1 MGIKDKNKSTISSL
15 KSSEKTETILTGAI
29 EKVENPDNG
38 WSFLFNS
45 NSNNLLTKFY
55 ACQSERVECSF
66 DITDNYVED
75 NSAVHDH
82 IGVKPLTFRLKGKI
96 GDVAYSMLEDANKT
110 FAALFDDTMNVKEM
124 DSFSK
129 ISTALTPTLTNY
141 MSAAMAAYNFVEN
154 NVKGIAGTLT
164 KIGVINYSSINTW
177 FNSKSFSQTELGQN
191 ITKKLKQLG
200 IPSFAQ
206 YGDDLSVLYSGERIK
221 PQIPNLVLNHIL
233 SNTGKPLTLVNDMGT
248 WNNVFITNAYL
259 EQKES
264 RYTGDVVV
272 ELKQLRYTE
281 VKITKIDYKQYAT
294 RYAQQRADEEDAGN
308 TNGNKVLSSEWWKN
322 MHGVS

>member
-1 MGIKDKNKSTISSL
+1 MGIKDKIKSTISSL
-15 KSSEKTETILTGAI
+15 KSSEKTETILTGAV
-29 EKVENPDNG
+29 EKVKNLDNG
-38 WSFLFNS
+38 SFLFNS
-45 NSNNLLTKFY
+45 NSNNLLAKFY

-82 IGVKPLTFRLKGKI
+82 IGVKPLTFRLRGKI
-96 GDVAYSMLEDANKT
+96 GDVAYPLNDNADSILNAMLESRLNAETTSIKT
-110 FAALFDDTMNVKEM
+110 KVATV
-124 DSFSK
+124 
-129 ISTALTPTLTNY
+129 LTPKLTNY
-141 MSAAMAAYNFVEN
+141 MSAAMAAYDFVSD

-164 KIGVINYSSINTW
+164 KIGVMAYNTTKINNLL
-177 FNSKSFSQTELGQN
+177 SKSNLGKKVL
-191 ITKKLKQLG
+191 KKLKGLNT
-200 IPSFAQ
+200 IEKPKH
-206 YGDDLSVLYSGERIK
+206 YTGERTT
-221 PQIPNLVLNHIL
+221 PQTPQLVLTHIL

-281 VKITKIDYKQYAT
+281 VKISKIDYKQYAS

>member
-1 MGIKDKNKSTISSL
+1 MGIKDKIKSTISSL
-15 KSSEKTETILTGAI
+15 KSANSTEYLLQGAI
-29 EKVENPDNG
+29 SYDPTDNG
-38 WSFLFNS
+38 SFLFNS
-45 NSNNLLTKFY
+45 YSNNLLAKFY
-55 ACQSERVECSF
+55 ACQEERVECSF

-82 IGVKPLTFRLKGKI
+82 IGVKPLTFRLRGKI
-96 GDVAYSMLEDANKT
+96 GDVAYPLNDNADSILNAMLESRLNAETTSIKT
-110 FAALFDDTMNVKEM
+110 KVA
-124 DSFSK
+124 
-129 ISTALTPTLTNY
+129 TALTPKLTNY
-141 MSAAMAAYNFVEN
+141 MSTAMAAYDFVSD

-164 KIGVINYSSINTW
+164 KIGVMAYNTTKINNLL
-177 FNSKSFSQTELGQN
+177 SKSNLGKKVL
-191 ITKKLKQLG
+191 KKLKGLNTLG
-200 IPSFAQ
+200 KTN
-206 YGDDLSVLYSGERIK
+206 YTGERTA
-221 PQIPNLVLNHIL
+221 PQTPQLVLNHIL
-233 SNTGKPLTLVNDMGT
+233 SNSGKPLTLINDMGT
-248 WNNVFITNAYL
+248 WENVFITNAYL

-281 VKITKIDYKQYAT
+281 VKISKIDYKQYAS

>member
-1 MGIKDKNKSTISSL
+1 MGIKDKIKSTISSL
-15 KSSEKTETILTGAI
+15 KSFEKTETILTGAV
-29 EKVENPDNG
+29 EKVKNLDNG
-38 WSFLFNS
+38 SFLFNS
-45 NSNNLLTKFY
+45 NSNNLLAKFY

-82 IGVKPLTFRLKGKI
+82 IGVKPLTFRLRGKI
-96 GDVAYSMLEDANKT
+96 GDVAYPLNDNADSILNAMLESRLNAETTSIKT
-110 FAALFDDTMNVKEM
+110 KVATV
-124 DSFSK
+124 
-129 ISTALTPTLTNY
+129 LTPKLTNY
-141 MSAAMAAYNFVEN
+141 MSAAMAAYDFVSD

-164 KIGVINYSSINTW
+164 KIGVMAYNTTKINNLL
-177 FNSKSFSQTELGQN
+177 SKSNLGKKVL
-191 ITKKLKQLG
+191 KKLKGLNT
-200 IPSFAQ
+200 IEKPKH
-206 YGDDLSVLYSGERIK
+206 YTGERTT
-221 PQIPNLVLNHIL
+221 PQTPQLVLTHIL

-281 VKITKIDYKQYAT
+281 VKISKIDYKQYAS

>member
-1 MGIKDKNKSTISSL
+1 MGIKDKIKSTISSL
-15 KSSEKTETILTGAI
+15 KSSEKTETILTGAV
-29 EKVENPDNG
+29 EKVENLDNG
-38 WSFLFNS
+38 SFLFNS
-45 NSNNLLTKFY
+45 NSNNLLAKFY
-55 ACQSERVECSF
+55 ACQEERVECSF

-82 IGVKPLTFRLKGKI
+82 IGVKPLTFRLRGKI
-96 GDVAYSMLEDANKT
+96 GDVAYPLNDNAKAILDSMFESRLNAEEVSVET
-110 FAALFDDTMNVKEM
+110 
-124 DSFSK
+124 K
-129 ISTALTPTLTNY
+129 IATVLTPTLTNY

-164 KIGVINYSSINTW
+164 KIGVMAYNTTKINN
-177 FNSKSFSQTELGQN
+177 FLSKSELG
-191 ITKKLKQLG
+191 KKALEKLKGLNTVEK
-200 IPSFAQ
+200 PKH
-206 YGDDLSVLYSGERIK
+206 YTGERTA
-221 PQIPNLVLNHIL
+221 PQTPQLVLTHIL

-248 WNNVFITNAYL
+248 WENVFITNAYL

-272 ELKQLRYTE
+272 ELKKLRYTE

-294 RYAQQRADEEDAGN
+294 RYAQQRAEE
-308 TNGNKVLSSEWWKN
+308 TNSGTMNGKKVFGSDWWKN

>member
-1 MGIKDKNKSTISSL
+1 MGIKDKIKSTISSL
-15 KSSEKTETILTGAI
+15 KSSEKTETILTGTI
-29 EKVENPDNG
+29 KKVKNLDNG
-38 WSFLFNS
+38 SFLFNS
-45 NSNNLLTKFY
+45 NSNNLLAKFY

-82 IGVKPLTFRLKGKI
+82 IGVKPLTFRLRGKI
-96 GDVAYSMLEDANKT
+96 GDVAYPLNDNADSILNAMLESRLNAEITSIKT
-110 FAALFDDTMNVKEM
+110 KVATV
-124 DSFSK
+124 
-129 ISTALTPTLTNY
+129 LTPKLTNY
-141 MSAAMAAYNFVEN
+141 MSAAMAAYDFVSD

-164 KIGVINYSSINTW
+164 KIGVMAYNTTKINNLL
-177 FNSKSFSQTELGQN
+177 SKSELG
-191 ITKKLKQLG
+191 KKALGKLKGLNT
-200 IPSFAQ
+200 IEKPKH
-206 YGDDLSVLYSGERIK
+206 YTGERK
-221 PQIPNLVLNHIL
+221 APQTPQLVLTHIL

-248 WNNVFITNAYL
+248 WKNVFITNAYL

-281 VKITKIDYKQYAT
+281 VKISKIDYKQYAS